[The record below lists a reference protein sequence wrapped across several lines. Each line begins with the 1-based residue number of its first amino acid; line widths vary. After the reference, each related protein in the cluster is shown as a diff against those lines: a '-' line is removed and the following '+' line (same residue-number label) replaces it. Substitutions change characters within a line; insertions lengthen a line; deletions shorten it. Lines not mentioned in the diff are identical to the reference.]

1 MLNWVFVLLC
11 SWQKRWDHLTFFS
24 HSKIELWW
32 SQKGMTCHHKLA
44 LGACLSSTQFSF
56 NVLYVEIFKK
66 SSSPCFVHSTYI
78 FSFLN
83 QIRCSLNS
91 SAHHMFSRKTNF
103 QDISFTSL
111 VCSFIFSYKTK
122 WSVEIRSRESL
133 WLADHNSGLLLI
145 FVVLNFSFL

>member
-1 MLNWVFVLLC
+1 MMLNWVFVLLC

-66 SSSPCFVHSTYI
+66 SSSPCFVHTYFLKLSKVFI
-78 FSFLN
+78 NISRILFPSIPSFTGLVSLSVIVFLCIKQMISWKIWDCCLFSLG
-83 QIRCSLNS
+83 ILNS
-91 SAHHMFSRKTNF
+91 S
-103 QDISFTSL
+103 FT
-111 VCSFIFSYKTK
+111 
-122 WSVEIRSRESL
+122 
-133 WLADHNSGLLLI
+133 
-145 FVVLNFSFL
+145 